1 MLIKSQPLGI
11 FRDTARD
18 KQVPEGCELVAA
30 VLKRAL
36 ADARGNDPVERVDAV
51 HFLDIAVPDWRSRQR
66 GRR

>member
-1 MLIKSQPLGI
+1 MIKSRSIGSI
-11 FRDTARD
+11 RDTSPDRA
-18 KQVPEGCELVAA
+18 VPEGAGLVAA

-36 ADARGNDPVERVDAV
+36 LDARGRDPVERVDAV